1 MSIVNALKKP
11 LNPFILW
18 RRANREKISNL
29 AGSKDVKTVCDK
41 TSELWKVVSAAEK
54 AQFEKEAQR
63 QQTEYNAYIA
73 TDVGQQALAE
83 RSARKKIE
91 KQAKQD
97 LIAQKT
103 QKNKTK
109 TMRERKRKRKAVVK
123 DEKLKALTPGTAYCM
138 WRSQNRERISAS
150 VGGRANASRLASKA
164 GELWRELSET
174 EKAPY
179 EARVSKAKA
188 DYDTYIATSE
198 GAAALE
204 AYKAAVAMAY
214 KEKVVEKR
222 KSALKKRKSALKKRK
237 PALKKRRSAAVG
249 GAG

>member
-11 LNPFILW
+11 LNSFFLW

-29 AGSKDVKTVCDK
+29 ACSKDVKTVCDK

-73 TDVGQQALAE
+73 TDAGQQALAE

-109 TMRERKRKRKAVVK
+109 TMRERKRKRKAVK

>member
-11 LNPFILW
+11 LNPFMLW

-103 QKNKTK
+103 QKN
-109 TMRERKRKRKAVVK
+109 
-123 DEKLKALTPGTAYCM
+123 
-138 WRSQNRERISAS
+138 
-150 VGGRANASRLASKA
+150 
-164 GELWRELSET
+164 
-174 EKAPY
+174 
-179 EARVSKAKA
+179 
-188 DYDTYIATSE
+188 
-198 GAAALE
+198 
-204 AYKAAVAMAY
+204 
-214 KEKVVEKR
+214 
-222 KSALKKRKSALKKRK
+222 
-237 PALKKRRSAAVG
+237 
-249 GAG
+249 